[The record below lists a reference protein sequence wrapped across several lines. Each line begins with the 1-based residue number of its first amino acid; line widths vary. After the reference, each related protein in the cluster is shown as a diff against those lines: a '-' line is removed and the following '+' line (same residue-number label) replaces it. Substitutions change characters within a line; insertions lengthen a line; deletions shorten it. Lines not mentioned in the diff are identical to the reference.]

1 MRKPVHSI
9 PRKMSADMPIRVLR
23 VIARMNVGGPAAQIT
38 ALHDGLDPARFQLK
52 LLVGHAGHDE
62 VEFLRLRGLD
72 LPRTEIPTL
81 SPAIG
86 PHDIPAFFEIL
97 RCVRQFK
104 PQVVHTHT
112 AKAGLLGRV
121 AAIACNVPY
130 LVHSYHGHL
139 LTGYYSP
146 RVTHA
151 YSYLEARLARRT
163 DVLISVGN
171 RVRDE
176 LVAAGI
182 GSPSQYV
189 VVPPGLTLPKSRDRS
204 VARASLGIGTDQP
217 VVAFVGRLTGVKR
230 IDRLLEV
237 ARAVSSQY
245 RDCTFIVAGDGE
257 MRGLLERSG
266 LPNIRLLGWVGDVAS
281 VLAASDMIILTSDN
295 EGMPVSLIE
304 AAALGIPAV
313 ATDVGSVRE
322 VVAHGVTGLVVSP
335 SSDALTRAVL
345 QLLDDPVRARLMGA
359 SAQRDVAVR
368 FGPQRLVG
376 DIAAVY
382 EGLVGG

>member
-1 MRKPVHSI
+1 MRIPVGSGLG
-9 PRKMSADMPIRVLR
+9 KVSADTPIRVLR
-23 VIARMNVGGPAAQIT
+23 IIARMNVGGPAAQIT
-38 ALHDGLDPARFQLK
+38 ALHNGLDPSRFQLK

-72 LPRTEIPTL
+72 LPRTEISTL
-81 SPAIG
+81 APEIG
-86 PHDIPAFFEIL
+86 PRDVPAFLEIL
-97 RCVRQFK
+97 RCVRQFQ

-112 AKAGLLGRV
+112 AKAGLLGRL
-121 AAIACNVPY
+121 AAIACNVPFI
-130 LVHSYHGHL
+130 VHSYHGHL

-146 RVTHA
+146 RVTRA
-151 YSYLEARLARRT
+151 YSYLERMLARRT

-182 GSPSQYV
+182 GDPSQYV
-189 VVPPGLTLPKSRDRS
+189 VVPPGLSLPKSRDRS
-204 VARASLGIGTDQP
+204 IARASLDIGTEQP

-237 ARAVSSQY
+237 ARSVS
-245 RDCTFIVAGDGE
+245 RRHKDCVFIVAGDGE
-257 MRGLLERSG
+257 MRGVLERSG
-266 LPNIRLLGWVGDVAS
+266 LPNLRLLGWVGDVAS
-281 VLAASDMIILTSDN
+281 VLAASDMVILTSDN

-322 VVAHGVTGLVVSP
+322 VVTHGVTGLVVSP
-335 SSDALTRAVL
+335 SCHALTRAVS

-359 SAQRDVAVR
+359 AAQTDVAVR
-368 FGPQRLVG
+368 FGPERLVD

-382 EGLVGG
+382 EDLVGG